1 MRITRIIQFFSTG
14 VRLCIG
20 ALAAA
25 TLVAALSLPAAA
37 AGNPGKQMGAF
48 RTESNAV
55 ALRDSLRAEGKYAY
69 ILKKIVN
76 GQTLFAVMAS
86 ETPTNDAITAPNT
99 PVPTIPAPI
108 APAASAT
115 PTPPAAVAP
124 APKAPAPAPVANAPK
139 DNALPHATT
148 MIAAPAEEQAYP
160 KDLNRAIRIR
170 PIDGSALTIRKG
182 AKLYEFPDTR
192 AIALGQ
198 WDQLPKGVIYGT
210 DGTWYTVRF
219 TSENRTGFVK
229 ATDVTE

>member
-1 MRITRIIQFFSTG
+1 
-14 VRLCIG
+14 
-20 ALAAA
+20 
-25 TLVAALSLPAAA
+25 
-37 AGNPGKQMGAF
+37 MGAF

-55 ALRDSLRAEGKYAY
+55 ALRDSLRAEGKDAY
-69 ILKKIVN
+69 IVKKTVK

-99 PVPTIPAPI
+99 PVPTIPAPAAPASVAPAPAVPATQA
-108 APAASAT
+108 APAAS
-115 PTPPAAVAP
+115 
-124 APKAPAPAPVANAPK
+124 PAPVASVPRDNAP
-139 DNALPHATT
+139 PHATT
-148 MIAAPAEEQAYP
+148 MIAAPAEGQSYP
-160 KDLNRAIRIR
+160 RDLKRAIRIR
-170 PIDGSALTIRKG
+170 PIDGSSLTIRKG

-198 WDQLPKGVIYGT
+198 WGQLPKGVIYGT

>member
-25 TLVAALSLPAAA
+25 SLVAALSLPAAA

-69 ILKKIVN
+69 IVKKTVK

-86 ETPTNDAITAPNT
+86 ETPTNDVITAPNT
-99 PVPTIPAPI
+99 PVPTIPAPQ
-108 APAASAT
+108 APAVAT
-115 PTPPAAVAP
+115 P
-124 APKAPAPAPVANAPK
+124 APKATPASPAPVASAPR

>member
-1 MRITRIIQFFSTG
+1 MRITRVVQFFSTG

-25 TLVAALSLPAAA
+25 SLVAALSLPAAA

-69 ILKKIVN
+69 IVKKTVN

-86 ETPTNDAITAPNT
+86 ETPTNGEITVPNT
-99 PVPTIPAPI
+99 PVPSI
-108 APAASAT
+108 
-115 PTPPAAVAP
+115 P
-124 APKAPAPAPVANAPK
+124 APKAPATAATPAPAAPATPAAPAAPAPLASVPK

-148 MIAAPAEEQAYP
+148 MIAAPAEGQAYP
-160 KDLNRAIRIR
+160 KDLKRAIRIQ
-170 PIDGSALTIRKG
+170 PIDGSSLTIRKG

-198 WDQLPKGVIYGT
+198 WGQLPKGVIYGT